1 MTNKTII
8 LFLTILTFNL
18 AFGQD
23 TEKYLTLVKE
33 AQTLS
38 KNKKY
43 LDAGR
48 KYSSAF
54 IALGNRGYVPD
65 RYNSAQCWAKAK
77 VADSAFIQLFKIINR
92 GSYTNDKQLAS
103 DKKLKSL
110 HSDKRWNELLTLIKT
125 NKEKAE
131 AKLNKTLIATLDT
144 IMREDQDYRLKI
156 DRVEKIYGSH
166 SSKVTLL
173 WKTIQEKD
181 SINLIKVKAILDK
194 YGWLGPDVV
203 GQEGA
208 SAIFLVIQHSDK
220 QTQVQYVP
228 MMREAVKNGK
238 ASPSSLA
245 LLEDRLALRQGKKQ
259 IYGSQIGFDPKT
271 DVGYI
276 FPLEDPDNVDKRRKE
291 VGLGLLSDYV
301 KRWNIVWD
309 IEQYKKDLPALEEK
323 TKNVWQ

>member
-1 MTNKTII
+1 MTKKTII
-8 LFLTILTFNL
+8 LLLTVLSFNL
-18 AFGQD
+18 TLGQN
-23 TEKYLTLVKE
+23 TEKYLILVKE

-38 KNKKY
+38 KDKKY
-43 LDAGR
+43 FDAGR
-48 KYSSAF
+48 KYSDAF

-65 RYNSAQCWAKAK
+65 RYNAAQCWAKAK
-77 VADSAFIQLFKIINR
+77 VADSAFVQLFKIINK
-92 GSYTNDKQLAS
+92 GSYTNDKQLSS

-110 HSDKRWNELLTLIKT
+110 HSDKRWDELLVLIKT

-131 AKLNKTLIATLDT
+131 AKLNKSLIATLDT
-144 IMREDQDYRLKI
+144 IMKEDQDYRLKI
-156 DRVEKIYGSH
+156 NKVEKKHGRQSPE
-166 SSKVTLL
+166 VRAL
-173 WKTIQEKD
+173 WNTIQEKD

-194 YGWLGPDVV
+194 YGWVGPDVV

-220 QTQVQYVP
+220 QTQEQYAP
-228 MMREAVKNGK
+228 MMRESVKNGK

-259 IYGSQIGFDPKT
+259 IYGSQIGLDPKT
-271 DVGYI
+271 GVGYI
-276 FPLEDPDNVDKRRKE
+276 FPLEDPDNVDKKRKE
-291 VGLGLLSDYV
+291 VGLGPLADYV

-323 TKNVWQ
+323 TKNAWQ